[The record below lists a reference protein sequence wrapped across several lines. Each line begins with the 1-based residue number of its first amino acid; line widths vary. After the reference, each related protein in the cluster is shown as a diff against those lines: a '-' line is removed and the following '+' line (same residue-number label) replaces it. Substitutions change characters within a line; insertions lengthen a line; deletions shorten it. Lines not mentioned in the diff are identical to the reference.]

1 MRLHQIGW
9 YHEDNCILQMHQ
21 CVLELH
27 HCEEEERQPKVSRWI
42 ILVMMSPRGEK
53 ELNIVSFI
61 FELRLLTSNMTIV
74 PFVKESFEDNKNL
87 LIVNATD

>member
-1 MRLHQIGW
+1 MI
-9 YHEDNCILQMHQ
+9 
-21 CVLELH
+21 
-27 HCEEEERQPKVSRWI
+27 
-42 ILVMMSPRGEK
+42 MSPRGKK
-53 ELNIVSFI
+53 ELNVVSFI